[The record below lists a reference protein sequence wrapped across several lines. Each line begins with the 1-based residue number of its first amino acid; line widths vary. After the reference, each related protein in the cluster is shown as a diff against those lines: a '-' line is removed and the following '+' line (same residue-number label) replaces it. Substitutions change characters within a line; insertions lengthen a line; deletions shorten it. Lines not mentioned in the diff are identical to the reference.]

1 MRKLA
6 TLLIALGLSVACA
19 ASVQEPRATLERAAN
34 VLGATDV
41 KTLEYTGS
49 GVQYQSG
56 QSQTPGDRWPRFNVP
71 SFTRVMSYETAS
83 MQDTVVRTQGENPP
97 RGGGVQPIRGEQR
110 QVLFLSGEHAWNQ
123 VGDAAVPAP
132 IALAERQLQLW
143 ATPHGFIRAAQA
155 RNATVSG
162 RTVSFTVPGHFS
174 ARGTLNAEGLVEKI
188 EAMLPSPVVG
198 DMPLEITY
206 ADYKPFGA
214 VKFPT
219 RIRQSQGGFPTLELT
234 VTDVKVNGPVAIAA
248 PDAVRQATAP
258 YAVVKSDRAADGV
271 WYVTGG
277 THHSVVIEMADHIVL
292 VEGPLNDQRALAV
305 MAEARRL
312 VPGKPIRYV
321 IASHH
326 HFDHSGGLRAFAAEG
341 VTLIVHDSAAAYF
354 ERALAA
360 PATIDPDHLAK
371 SGRRGRVQK
380 TGSRRTLA
388 DATRSVDIHHM
399 SDNAHAD
406 SMLIVHLPKEQ
417 LLIQADAF
425 TPLAPGAPVPTP
437 PSPFSVNL
445 ADNIGRLNLAVAQ
458 ILPLHGRMVPLSELY
473 RTLGRAG

>member
-1 MRKLA
+1 
-6 TLLIALGLSVACA
+6 
-19 ASVQEPRATLERAAN
+19 
-34 VLGATDV
+34 
-41 KTLEYTGS
+41 
-49 GVQYQSG
+49 
-56 QSQTPGDRWPRFNVP
+56 
-71 SFTRVMSYETAS
+71 
-83 MQDTVVRTQGENPP
+83 
-97 RGGGVQPIRGEQR
+97 
-110 QVLFLSGEHAWNQ
+110 
-123 VGDAAVPAP
+123 
-132 IALAERQLQLW
+132 
-143 ATPHGFIRAAQA
+143 
-155 RNATVSG
+155 
-162 RTVSFTVPGHFS
+162 
-174 ARGTLNAEGLVEKI
+174 
-188 EAMLPSPVVG
+188 
-198 DMPLEITY
+198 
-206 ADYKPFGA
+206 

-399 SDNAHAD
+399 RDNAHAD

>member
-6 TLLIALGLSVACA
+6 TLLIALGLLVACA
-19 ASVQEPRATLERAAN
+19 ASVQEQRATLERAAGM
-34 VLGATDV
+34 LGAADV

-56 QSQTPGDRWPRFNVP
+56 QSQTPGDRWPQFNVP

-83 MQDTVVRTQGENPP
+83 MQDTMVRTQGENPP

-143 ATPHGFIRAAQA
+143 TTPHGFIRAALA
-155 RNATVSG
+155 RNASVSG
-162 RTVSFTVPGHFS
+162 RTVSFSVPGRFT
-174 ARGTLNAEGLVEKI
+174 ARATLSAEGLVEKV

-206 ADYKPFGA
+206 ADYKQFGA

-219 RIRQSQGGFPTLELT
+219 RIRQSQGGFPSFELT
-234 VTDVKVNGPVAIAA
+234 ITDVKVNAPVAIAA

-271 WYVTGG
+271 WYLTGG
-277 THHSVVIEMADHIVL
+277 THHSVVIEMADHVVV

-305 MAEARRL
+305 IAEARRL
-312 VPGKPIRYV
+312 VPGKPVRYV

-326 HFDHSGGLRAFAAEG
+326 HFDHSGGLRAFAGEG
-341 VTLIVHDSAAAYF
+341 ITLIVHDSAREYF
-354 ERALAA
+354 QRALVA
-360 PATIDPDHLAK
+360 PAALDPDHLAK
-371 SGRRGRVQK
+371 SGRRGTVEG
-380 TGSRRTLA
+380 TGARRTLA
-388 DATRSVDIHHM
+388 DGARTVEIHHM
-399 SDNAHAD
+399 RDNAHAD
-406 SMLIVHLPKEQ
+406 SMLLVYLPKEK
-417 LLIQADAF
+417 LLIEADAF

-437 PSPFSVNL
+437 PSPFTMNL
-445 ADNIGRLNLAVAQ
+445 ADNIARLNLAVEQ

-473 RTLGRAG
+473 RTLGRTS

>member
-1 MRKLA
+1 MRKVAL
-6 TLLIALGLSVACA
+6 LLIVLSLSVACA
-19 ASVQEPRATLERAAN
+19 ASVQEPRVTLERAAGM
-34 VLGATDV
+34 LGATEV
-41 KTLEYTGS
+41 TTVEYTGN
-49 GVQYQSG
+49 GALFQSG
-56 QSQTPGDRWPRFNVP
+56 QSQTPDQRWPRYTVP
-71 SFTRVMSYETAS
+71 AFTRAMSYETAS
-83 MQDTVVRTQGENPP
+83 MRDTLVRTQGEDPP

-110 QVLFLSGEHAWNQ
+110 QVFFLGGEHAWNQ
-123 VGDAAVPAP
+123 VGETVVPVPAT
-132 IALAERQLQLW
+132 LTERQLQLW
-143 ATPHGFIRAAQA
+143 TTPHGFIRAALA

-162 RTVSFTVPGHFS
+162 RTVSFTVPGRFS

-206 ADYKPFGA
+206 GDYKAFGA

-234 VTDVKVNGPVAIAA
+234 VTDVKVNGPLAIAA
-248 PDAVRQATAP
+248 PDAVRQATTP

-277 THHSVVIEMADHIVL
+277 SHHSVVIEMADHVVV
-292 VEGPLNDQRALAV
+292 VEAPLNDERALAV
-305 MAEARRL
+305 IAEARRL
-312 VPGKPIRYV
+312 VPAKPIRYV

-326 HFDHSGGLRAFAAEG
+326 HFDHSGGLRAFAGEG
-341 VTLIVHDSAAAYF
+341 VTIIAHDSAAAYL

-360 PATIDPDHLAK
+360 PATIAPDHLAR
-371 SGRRGRVQK
+371 SGRRGRVER
-380 TGSRRTLA
+380 TGDRRTLA
-388 DATRSVDIHHM
+388 DAARTVDIYHM
-399 SDNAHAD
+399 RDNAHAD

-417 LLIQADAF
+417 LLVQADAF
-425 TPLAPGAPVPTP
+425 TPLPPGAPVPMP

-473 RTLGRAG
+473 RTIGRSS

>member
-1 MRKLA
+1 MRKLV
-6 TLLIALGLSVACA
+6 TLLIALGFSAACA
-19 ASVQEPRATLERAAN
+19 ASVQEQRATLERAAGM
-34 VLGATDV
+34 LGATEV

-49 GVQYQSG
+49 GVLYQSG
-56 QSQTPGDRWPRFNVP
+56 QSQTPGERWPQFNAP
-71 SFTRVMSYETAS
+71 SFTRAMSYETAS
-83 MQDTVVRTQGENPP
+83 MRDTIVRTQGENPP

-110 QVLFLSGEHAWNQ
+110 QVFFLSGEHAWNQ

-132 IALAERQLQLW
+132 LALAERQLQLW
-143 ATPHGFIRAAQA
+143 ATPHGFIRAALA
-155 RNATVSG
+155 RNAAVSG
-162 RTVSFTVPGHFS
+162 RTVSFAVPGRFT

-198 DMPLEITY
+198 DMPIEITY
-206 ADYKPFGA
+206 ADYKSFGA

-219 RIRQSQGGFPTLELT
+219 RIRQSQGGFPTVELT
-234 VTDVKVNGPVAIAA
+234 VTDVKVNAPVAIGT

-258 YAVVKSDRAADGV
+258 YAVVKSERAADGV
-271 WYVTGG
+271 WYVAGG
-277 THHSVVIEMADHIVL
+277 THHSVVIEMADHVVL

-326 HFDHSGGLRAFAAEG
+326 HFDHSGGLRAFAGEG
-341 VTLIVHDSAAAYF
+341 VTLIVHDSAAAYV

-371 SGRRGRVQK
+371 SGRRGRVEK
-380 TGSRRTLA
+380 TGARRTLA

-399 SDNAHAD
+399 RDNAHAD

-473 RTLGRAG
+473 RTIGRAG